1 MAGVKGQERT
11 DQRTVKYKIRQ
22 IATRSD
28 TGGQI
33 KRERSQGRGWRFSP
47 QGKILPDLDGVKR
60 NTSPRGKSNS
70 LFPCH
75 TASVGFGAKPQ
86 EGSRGVSPAHDFTE

>member
-1 MAGVKGQERT
+1 MNGYEMMADSYRQLVK
-11 DQRTVKYKIRQ
+11 
-22 IATRSD
+22 
-28 TGGQI
+28 
-33 KRERSQGRGWRFSP
+33 
-47 QGKILPDLDGVKR
+47 QGKILPDLDGVER

>member
-1 MAGVKGQERT
+1 MNGYEMMADSYRQLVK
-11 DQRTVKYKIRQ
+11 
-22 IATRSD
+22 
-28 TGGQI
+28 
-33 KRERSQGRGWRFSP
+33 
-47 QGKILPDLDGVKR
+47 QGKILPDLDGVER

-86 EGSRGVSPAHDFTE
+86 EGSRGVSPAHGFTE